1 MYWIALGLLPRVG
14 SFTRKAYMKQLLS
27 GWLTGIMWVCCNLAP
42 APALAQG
49 YPNKAIRLVVPYGP
63 GGPSDIVARVLADEM
78 AHALGQPVVVDN
90 KAGAG
95 SMIGTEI
102 VVRSAPDGYTL
113 LLTDLPVTIVPHVL
127 KASAKYD
134 PVRDLEPVALIGGS
148 TLGFFS
154 GNAMPAKTLTEF
166 VAAARTRP
174 EGVRIASGG
183 NGTIT
188 HLMAEVFAQSAG
200 FRMTHVPYPGTGPAI
215 PDLLAGRI
223 DGMFNSYLATKSFLP
238 GGKIHALGMASHAR
252 AAELPT
258 VPTFAEAG
266 WPAVS
271 VNYWVGIAGPV
282 GMPAPVIEA
291 VRAALGKALQT
302 EGVKE
307 KFQSLGIASA
317 QDLSGAALRN
327 AIQADYRR
335 WGEVV
340 RDRNITVN

>member
-1 MYWIALGLLPRVG
+1 M
-14 SFTRKAYMKQLLS
+14 TRLLS
-27 GWLTGIMWVCCNLAP
+27 GWLASIAWACCSFAT
-42 APALAQG
+42 APALAEA
-49 YPNKAIRLVVPYGP
+49 YPYKPIRLVVPYGP
-63 GGPSDIVARVLADEM
+63 GGPSDIVSRVVAEEM
-78 AHALGQPVVVDN
+78 TKALGQPVVVDN

-113 LLTDLPVTIVPHVL
+113 LLTDLPVTIVPHVS

-148 TLGFFS
+148 NLGFFS
-154 GNAMPAKTLTEF
+154 SEAMPAKTLSDF

-174 EGVRIASGG
+174 EGVRIGSGG
-183 NGTIT
+183 NGTLT
-188 HLMAEVFAQSAG
+188 HLMAEVFAQAAG
-200 FRMTHVPYPGTGPAI
+200 FRMTHVPYLGTGPAM

-223 DGMFNSYLATKSFLP
+223 DGMFNSYLSTQPFLA
-238 GGKIHALGMASHAR
+238 GGKIHALAIASPTR

-271 VNYWVGIAGPV
+271 VNYWLGIVGPA
-282 GMPAPVIEA
+282 GMPAPVTEA
-291 VRAALGKALQT
+291 VRGALAKALQT
-302 EGVKE
+302 AGVKE
-307 KFQSLGIASA
+307 KFKSLGIAGA
-317 QDLSGAALRN
+317 QDLSGTAMRS
-327 AIQADYRR
+327 AIEADYRR

-340 RDRNITVN
+340 HDRNITVN

>member
-1 MYWIALGLLPRVG
+1 
-14 SFTRKAYMKQLLS
+14 
-27 GWLTGIMWVCCNLAP
+27 MWTCCCSLA
-42 APALAQG
+42 ATPALAQG
-49 YPNKAIRLVVPYGP
+49 YPSKAIRLVVPYGP
-63 GGPSDIVARVLADEM
+63 SGPSDIVARVLAEEL
-78 AHALGQPVVVDN
+78 ANALGQPVVVDN

-154 GNAMPAKTLTEF
+154 SDVMPAKTLTEF
-166 VAAARTRP
+166 VAMARTRP

-223 DGMFNSYLATKSFLP
+223 DGMFNSYLVTKSYLP
-238 GGKIHALGMASHAR
+238 GGKIHALGVASRAR
-252 AAELPT
+252 AAELPA
-258 VPTFAEAG
+258 VPTFVEAG

-271 VNYWVGIAGPV
+271 VNYWVGIVGPA
-282 GMPAPVIEA
+282 GMPAPIVEA
-291 VRAALGKALQT
+291 VRTALGKALQT
-302 EGVKE
+302 AGVKE
-307 KFQSLGIASA
+307 KFQSLGITAA

-327 AIQADYRR
+327 AIQADHRR